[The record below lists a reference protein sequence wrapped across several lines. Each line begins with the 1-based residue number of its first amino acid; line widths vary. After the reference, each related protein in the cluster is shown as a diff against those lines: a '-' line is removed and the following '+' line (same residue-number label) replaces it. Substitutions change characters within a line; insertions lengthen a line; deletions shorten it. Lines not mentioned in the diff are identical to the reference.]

1 VAILPEIE
9 ILPNLGFMRLVVMRL
24 SISKWFAIGLAFA
37 FAVVG
42 FGLSALALGDNS
54 RQHQPLGTGM
64 RRATGAQQAAHN
76 AGLGQ
81 ASVPESDQS
90 LEPQAQFGVSGGN
103 VDDETAQFCCSGT
116 LGALVTDG
124 SRMFVLSNNH
134 VLARSNRGRPGEDIV
149 QPGLI
154 DTNCNPG
161 AVVAHLTFAPPLGDL
176 NVDAAIAEVVPGTM
190 DTSGSISGIG
200 SISSVPRSPSI
211 GLSVEKS
218 GRTTGVTTGT
228 IQAINA
234 AVSVVYHKK
243 CVPGKRFSVNYDNQV
258 IIGPGSFSDSGDS
271 GALIVTADGC
281 HQPVG
286 MLVGGGTNNTSAN
299 PIGDVL
305 SALQVSVVGSSA
317 TCGGFEFSGGQVV
330 AAESLVRANSVAIRH
345 KAHLMST
352 RGIVA
357 VGIGA
362 SAEQP
367 GEAAIVIY
375 VDQAVVP
382 APPLPTAIEGIPV
395 RIELTDQIVAR

>member
-1 VAILPEIE
+1 
-9 ILPNLGFMRLVVMRL
+9 MRL

-37 FAVVG
+37 FAVAG
-42 FGLSALALGDNS
+42 FGLSALALSDNS
-54 RQHQPLGTGM
+54 RQHQAVATGM
-64 RRATGAQQAAHN
+64 RRATEAQQAAQSASLGRSN
-76 AGLGQ
+76 AL
-81 ASVPESDQS
+81 DQS
-90 LEPQAQFGVSGGN
+90 IEPQSQFGASGGN
-103 VDDETAQFCCSGT
+103 ANDETVQFCCSGT

-124 SRMFVLSNNH
+124 SQMFVLSNNH
-134 VLARSNRGRPGEDIV
+134 VLARANRGKPGEDIV

-161 AVVAHLTFAPPLGDL
+161 TVVAHLTFAPRLGDL

-211 GLSVEKS
+211 GLSVQKS

-228 IQAINA
+228 IEAINA
-234 AVSVVYHKK
+234 TVSVVYHKK
-243 CVPGKRFSVNYDNQV
+243 CVPGKKFSVTYDNQV

-271 GALIVTADGC
+271 GALIVTADAC

-286 MLVGGGTNNTSAN
+286 MLVGGGANNTSAN
-299 PIGDVL
+299 PIRDVL

-317 TCGGFEFSGGQVV
+317 TCGGFEFSGGQIVS
-330 AAESLVRANSVAIRH
+330 AESLLRANSVAIRH
-345 KAHLMST
+345 KANLMSA

-362 SAEQP
+362 SAEQS
-367 GEAAIVIY
+367 GEAAILIY
-375 VDQAVVP
+375 VDQAVIP
-382 APPLPTAIEGIPV
+382 APPLPTPIEGIPV
-395 RIELTDQIVAR
+395 RIELTDQFVAR